1 MRRVRKIRGDQVDL
15 LSRPPRGALDPG
27 DRGGPPGLEP
37 LDQLDEL
44 AELWRRG
51 LLTRVLFERQR
62 DEVLR
67 GWAPP

>member
-15 LSRPPRGALDPG
+15 LSRPPRGALDVG
-27 DRGGPPGLEP
+27 DRDGPPRLEP

-44 AELWRRG
+44 AELWRQG
-51 LLTRVLFERQR
+51 LLTRTLFERQR

-67 GWAPP
+67 D